1 MLAIQRLEK
10 HARDDLKDRF
20 MRHTQLKVVHLAL
33 KKKTTLANCTGCE
46 LRSAAGT
53 NYLFAENQ
61 TE

>member
-33 KKKTTLANCTGCE
+33 KKEDNISKLY
-46 LRSAAGT
+46 RM
-53 NYLFAENQ
+53 
-61 TE
+61 